1 MKDIGLRSYA
11 KGWVVDSS
19 GLGFRES
26 SQPLKDKN
34 PSSPASDVGSMG
46 LQHGLSLDSC
56 KPRTARVHMRYKGP
70 D

>member
-1 MKDIGLRSYA
+1 M
-11 KGWVVDSS
+11 DSS
-19 GLGFRES
+19 GLGFRGS